1 MGGYG
6 LCVSVQCFYGSETV
20 IISHPA
26 VKPALPA
33 WMQNRHCE
41 ERSDVAISENNDE
54 IASSK
59 LTVFPRNDKKITK

>member
-1 MGGYG
+1 M
-6 LCVSVQCFYGSETV
+6 
-20 IISHPA
+20 

-54 IASSK
+54 IASLK